1 MSNQSENGVIL
12 LAVVF
17 VIAVLGILV
26 LQFSYFTRL
35 DSTMAA
41 HFRDREESYVLAQAG
56 ISQAI
61 SLLEEDKIADQE
73 EEGEEE
79 AGEEPRQSKVRN
91 VEPSDKEKE
100 KGQDDLQEGWAQP
113 AQKVPLGNGQF
124 IFKITDEDRKYNL
137 NLLVVDAVQE
147 VTQAREERFQA
158 EDEEGD
164 GSEQKDGEEETGK
177 KSSPSSGKKR
187 EEKKVDDS
195 EEEDEETKIDK
206 EAKEGLI
213 DLLDK
218 LEVDSPKEIVKALL
232 DWMDSDNE
240 GSGEGS
246 YYSSEDPGYPCKN
259 APLESIGELALI
271 KDIGL
276 EMLQGDSPREK
287 IRVVSEEGEEIDLEE
302 DDSFGGLRQ
311 YLTVYSDGKV
321 NINTASQ
328 EVLETVLG
336 EDQEDLAGDIIK
348 KRDEEPFSSTEDV
361 KDALAEDGDIIT
373 SKALDKFKVSSDYFN
388 IISEGR
394 VGRITTRIRAVVQR
408 TKDHIRIL
416 FWRVES

>member
-1 MSNQSENGVIL
+1 MVL
-12 LAVVF
+12 LSVVF

-41 HFRDREESYVLAQAG
+41 HFRDREESYALAQAG

-61 SLLEEDKIADQE
+61 SLLQEDKIAEQ

-79 AGEEPRQSKVRN
+79 EGEEEPRQSKVRN
-91 VEPSDKEKE
+91 IDSSDKEKE
-100 KGQDDLQEGWAQP
+100 KGRDDLQEDWAQA
-113 AQKVPLGNGQF
+113 AQKVILGNGQF

-137 NLLVVDAVQE
+137 NQLVVDAVQE

-158 EDEEGD
+158 PDEDEED
-164 GSEQKDGEEETGK
+164 EDQEEEKTK
-177 KSSPSSGKKR
+177 EKSSSPKGKE
-187 EEKKVDDS
+187 EEKKDDS
-195 EEEDEETKIDK
+195 EEEEEETKIDK
-206 EAKEGLI
+206 EAKEELLN
-213 DLLDK
+213 LLDK
-218 LEVDSPKEIVKALL
+218 LEVDSPKDIIKALL
-232 DWMDSDNE
+232 DWIDADDE
-240 GSGEGS
+240 GSAEGS

-259 APLESIGELALI
+259 YPLESIGELALI

-287 IRVVSEEGEEIDLEE
+287 IRVVSEEGEEIDVEE

-328 EVLETVLG
+328 EVLEVILG

-348 KRDEEPFSSTEDV
+348 KRDEEPFSSTDDV

-373 SKALDKFKVSSDYFN
+373 SKALDKFKVTSDYFK

-394 VGRITTRIRAVVQR
+394 VGRITTRIQAVVQR
-408 TKDHIRIL
+408 TKDNIRIL